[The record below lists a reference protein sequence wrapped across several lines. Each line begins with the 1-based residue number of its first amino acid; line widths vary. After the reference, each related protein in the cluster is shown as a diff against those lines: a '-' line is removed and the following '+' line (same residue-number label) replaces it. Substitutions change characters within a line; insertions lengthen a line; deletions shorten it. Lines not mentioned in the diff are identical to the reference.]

1 MAIDDLERDKVIRE
15 KAVKQLKKRRD
26 FYGHLL
32 AYVLVNG
39 LLVVIWAVTDVH
51 GFFWPVFVMAAWG
64 VGLLLNAWDVF
75 ARKDITEEQIER
87 EMTRL
92 GKSG

>member
-1 MAIDDLERDKVIRE
+1 MAIDDLERDQVVRE
-15 KAVKQLKKRRD
+15 KAVKQLRKRRD

-39 LLVVIWAVTDVH
+39 MLVVIWAVTGVH
-51 GFFWPVFVMAAWG
+51 GFFWPVFVMAPWG
-64 VGLLLNAWDVF
+64 VGLVLNAWDVF
-75 ARKDITEEQIER
+75 IRRDITEAQITR

-92 GKSG
+92 GKSR